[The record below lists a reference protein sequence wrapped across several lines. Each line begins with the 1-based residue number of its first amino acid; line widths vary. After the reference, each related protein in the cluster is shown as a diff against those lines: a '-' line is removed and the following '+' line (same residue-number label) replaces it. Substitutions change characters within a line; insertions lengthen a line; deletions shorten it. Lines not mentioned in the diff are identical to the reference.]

1 MSRWALLVNF
11 GVRVGVGALFDNNYR
26 RSILDIYLRF
36 KTAFVKLNFKYA
48 VVKKGNTLKAKN

>member
-1 MSRWALLVNF
+1 M
-11 GVRVGVGALFDNNYR
+11 GVGALFDNNYR

-48 VVKKGNTLKAKN
+48 VAKKENTLKAKN